1 MKVFSKNLMLKRLE
15 KEGRTSEIDEGALKI
30 MDKLDDKP
38 VEKNRFKALV
48 FDVVEYGVIVDG
60 VFYEVNLADCEEK

>member
-1 MKVFSKNLMLKRLE
+1 MKIFSKELMLKRLKE
-15 KEGRTSEIDEGALKI
+15 EGRSEEVDEGALKI
-30 MDKLDDKP
+30 MDKLDGKP

-60 VFYEVNLADCEEK
+60 VFYEVNLADCKDV